1 MIAVPANEREDS
13 GAGAQAGLRK
23 NHSLN
28 QSVMSKK
35 KVLVVHYASPSGQ
48 LSDVVRNLT
57 GPLAESGEI
66 EVRNVVLRCRE
77 PYPFPW
83 PILRFFDTFPEAI
96 YLDPPELEPLG
107 LDANEHFDLVILGY
121 QVWFLSPSLPTTA
134 FLKSPDVRV
143 LLKDTPVVTVIAC
156 RDMWLMAQER
166 AKELLAT
173 AGARLLGNVVLVDE
187 AGSVGSFLATPLWML
202 TGKRGP
208 LLGGLIPRAGV
219 KPDQIT
225 ASRRFGERIADVL
238 QADSPL
244 DTGLLRGLGAVKV
257 NTHLIAT
264 EKAARRSFLA
274 WGKLLRTLGKQGS
287 WARKPVVMIY
297 IVFLIAL
304 LITVLPISALIKTL
318 AAPLMR
324 KRIAAQRAYYS
335 EPSGN

>member
-1 MIAVPANEREDS
+1 MNT
-13 GAGAQAGLRK
+13 
-23 NHSLN
+23 
-28 QSVMSKK
+28 K
-35 KVLVVHYASPSGQ
+35 KVLVVHYSSPSGQ
-48 LSDVVRNLT
+48 LSDVMRNLT
-57 GPLAESGEI
+57 APLAESGSI
-66 EVRNVVLRCRE
+66 EVRQLVLRCKN

-96 YLDPPELEPLG
+96 YLDPPELEPLD
-107 LDANEHFDLVILGY
+107 LDQNERFDLVILGY

-134 FLKSPDVRV
+134 FLNNPTARM

-166 AKELLAT
+166 TKELLA
-173 AGARLLGNVVLVDE
+173 ACGAHLVGNVALVDE
-187 AGSVGSFLATPLWML
+187 AGSIGSFLATPLWML

-219 KPDQIT
+219 KPEQIT
-225 ASRRFGERIADVL
+225 GSRRFGERIAHALSQVQTL
-238 QADSPL
+238 N
-244 DTGLLRGLGAVKV
+244 TGLLRGMGAVKV

-274 WGKLLRTLGKQGS
+274 WGKLLRALGKQGA
-287 WARKPVVMIY
+287 WARQPVVIIY

-304 LITVLPISALIKTL
+304 LITVLPISTLFKTL

-324 KRIAAQRAYYS
+324 KRIAAQQAYFS
-335 EPSGN
+335 QPSGA